1 MTEAGQKEVVRRF
14 SLTTTK
20 VFVIWALNIDF
31 AMKKPMPPK
40 PTDAELAIL
49 RVLWRLGPATVR
61 AVHSELRRV
70 QETGYTTVLKML
82 QIMAEK
88 GLVKRDESERSHVYQ
103 PAYSEQEVQRQLVGH
118 LMERAFGG
126 SAQKLVLQALSAKK
140 ASASELAEIRKLLDE
155 MEGGKP

>member
-1 MTEAGQKEVVRRF
+1 MR
-14 SLTTTK
+14 
-20 VFVIWALNIDF
+20 LNIDF
-31 AMKKPMPPK
+31 AMRKNSPPK

-61 AVHSELRRV
+61 AVHAELSRV
-70 QETGYTTVLKML
+70 QATGYTTVLKML

-103 PAYSEQEVQRQLVGH
+103 PAFSEQEVQRQLVGH